1 MFIIFSNVAQRK
13 QMGIPSSQG
22 HLRAIYLPCL
32 EQRIPQIVET
42 AKVFSDTDKN
52 VIQRQRPC
60 ASWPRSSRILR
71 MYRRFRIKAV
81 SVRAYV
87 CMYACREPVKL
98 RVPMPEAQMVAK
110 TDATPP
116 GT

>member
-42 AKVFSDTDKN
+42 AKVFQIPTRTSSKGSGPVLVGLAPPEYHACIVDFALK
-52 VIQRQRPC
+52 PC
-60 ASWPRSSRILR
+60 LCER
-71 MYRRFRIKAV
+71 
-81 SVRAYV
+81 
-87 CMYACREPVKL
+87 MYACTH
-98 RVPMPEAQMVAK
+98 AGSQ
-110 TDATPP
+110 
-116 GT
+116 